1 MGAGAGEEADRLER
15 GPEEGGEVAAWKG
28 LGSGAGAGKDGL
40 EDHLGDE
47 GAGGGIAGGA
57 AASLWG
63 AVSGTMPH
71 AAKWVANRGPLV
83 RFADACL
90 RGCSQVFLINN
101 SVSGA
106 LCLLAVL
113 VASRELFACA
123 LVAVVAST
131 AAANFLGMDASSVA
145 SGIFGYN
152 GVLTGVALGV
162 FHLQGGDLGVMPWLL
177 APVFFL
183 GAFSTLLT
191 SALSSITLGLG
202 MPPFTF
208 PFQVATW
215 LWLLAAS
222 SSAFMYFPV
231 DGRVLQAGLGR
242 NPEVFPET
250 WETERYSSLE
260 VTRSLFSSISQVYLL
275 DNVISGA
282 LFLLAIFMGSPISAL
297 AACCGSVL
305 QLGVG
310 VALGVRGQ
318 LLEAGLYGYNP
329 VLVAIT
335 FGGMFYIPSGK
346 AAALAA
352 FGTAATVVVS
362 GALSAFFAPVG
373 LPALTFPFTFVSWM
387 LILAGRASPGVVSVS
402 LAAMT
407 VPEDHLRR
415 FKILSGIADRLH
427 VISGDLSIFSMSQE
441 SVERDV
447 AELEQ
452 LLIPALAC
460 TFAGEGDVVQMEK
473 LARSMPYAVLATDY
487 DGRRPLMVAC
497 MRGAVNMVLFLVRQM
512 APGTPSFLDDLNAV
526 DRFGGTAL
534 EGAVMSGKE
543 HLVHRLRALGAEL
556 SPKSTNLVATSEL
569 CLAAWEGS
577 VKRVRILVAAGV
589 SPDSAD
595 PGGRT
600 ALHVAVAE
608 GHTDV
613 VEELLRHNASMD
625 VSDCR
630 GQSPRDECALS
641 GNRKILKLFSDKDDE
656 LRERRRGPGG
666 LKGCRT
672 RGRRSMLSLDFG
684 DVLSGEDVEILA
696 EKKGDSEGTGEED
709 GVGGSA
715 LLRSILICSLAG
727 KGDAPRMRL
736 LLSDREMQDALRGV
750 HDYDCR
756 TPLHLAAQGG
766 HGECVSLL
774 LERGADPSASDIWG
788 RTPLWEAAVA
798 GHGEVSRELRL
809 FGGEAVT
816 GGGAGVARVR
826 LGAALCTLAGS
837 NDYRTLR
844 SLVFAGGVDPNAAD
858 YDGRTALHVAC
869 RAGNPVVA
877 AELVRLG
884 ARPDVRDRWGHSPAD
899 AARSLAP
906 GPAAQLLAVLEPPPP
921 PPPPARDH

>member
-1 MGAGAGEEADRLER
+1 
-15 GPEEGGEVAAWKG
+15 
-28 LGSGAGAGKDGL
+28 
-40 EDHLGDE
+40 
-47 GAGGGIAGGA
+47 
-57 AASLWG
+57 
-63 AVSGTMPH
+63 
-71 AAKWVANRGPLV
+71 
-83 RFADACL
+83 
-90 RGCSQVFLINN
+90 
-101 SVSGA
+101 
-106 LCLLAVL
+106 
-113 VASRELFACA
+113 
-123 LVAVVAST
+123 
-131 AAANFLGMDASSVA
+131 
-145 SGIFGYN
+145 
-152 GVLTGVALGV
+152 
-162 FHLQGGDLGVMPWLL
+162 
-177 APVFFL
+177 
-183 GAFSTLLT
+183 
-191 SALSSITLGLG
+191 

-222 SSAFMYFPV
+222 SSAFRYFPV
-231 DGRVLQAGLGR
+231 DGRVLQAGLGH
-242 NPEVFPET
+242 NPVFFPET
-250 WETERYSSLE
+250 WEAERYSRLE

-297 AACCGSVL
+297 AAFCGSVV
-305 QLGVG
+305 QLAVG
-310 VALGVRGQ
+310 LALGVQGQ

-335 FGGMFYIPSGK
+335 FGGMFYIPSWK

-352 FGTAATVVVS
+352 FGTAATVIVS

-407 VPEDHLRR
+407 VPEDHLQR
-415 FKILSGIADRLH
+415 FKIISGIANRLH

-473 LARSMPYAVLATDY
+473 LARSMPYAAHATDY

-497 MRGAVNMVLFLVRQM
+497 TQGAVNMVLFLVRQM

-543 HLVHRLRALGAEL
+543 PLVHRLRALGAEL
-556 SPKSTNLVATSEL
+556 SPKSTNLVAASEL

-577 VKRVRILVAAGV
+577 VKRVRLLLAAGV

-608 GHTDV
+608 CHKDV

-656 LRERRRGPGG
+656 LREKRRAAGG

-672 RGRRSMLSLDFG
+672 RTRRSML
-684 DVLSGEDVEILA
+684 DVYSPEDVEILA
-696 EKKGDSEGTGEED
+696 EKEVSEKGTEED
-709 GVGGSA
+709 GVGSSA

-727 KGDAPRMRL
+727 KGDAARMRL
-736 LLSDREMQDALRGV
+736 LLSDREVQDGLRGV
-750 HDYDCR
+750 CDYDCR

-766 HGECVSLL
+766 HEECVSLL

-826 LGAALCTLAGS
+826 LGAALCALAES
-837 NDYRTLR
+837 NDYRALR
-844 SLVFAGGVDPNAAD
+844 SLVFAGGVDPNTAD
-858 YDGRTALHVAC
+858 YDGQTALHVAR
-869 RAGNPVVA
+869 RAGNAVVA
-877 AELVRLG
+877 DELVRLG
-884 ARPDVRDRWGHSPAD
+884 ARPDVRDRWGHLPAD
-899 AARSLAP
+899 ATRSLDGTGSP
-906 GPAAQLLAVLEPPPP
+906 PSSSPSPAE
-921 PPPPARDH
+921 